1 MAEFARRGGILRHRV
16 TAACGAL
23 IVCGFLA
30 AAGCAPIDTDP
41 THVASIAID
50 TLPFPAIVAGDSLRD
65 SLGVARP
72 MHATAYN
79 IEGAALPS
87 VAIRFRTPDSG
98 ATVDSISG
106 YIVGDTARTTPV
118 RLIAAA
124 GQLQAAPDTV
134 YIVPSPD
141 TVIAVNATDSLLY
154 SLSDTTANVSNPLQ
168 LQLLHRVPVSAP
180 IPVRSWFVSYQIT
193 YPTDTLLAQ
202 LVDRNGS
209 LRSTV
214 DTTASDGTSSR
225 RIRLR
230 PLSLT
235 SINDSVVV
243 IATVRYRGGLVA
255 GAPIRFVLQVK
266 PQT

>member
-1 MAEFARRGGILRHRV
+1 MAESVRGGDTFRRRV
-16 TAACGAL
+16 TAACGLL
-23 IVCGFLA
+23 IVATVITA
-30 AAGCAPIDTDP
+30 AACATIDTDP

-50 TLPFPAIVAGDSLRD
+50 TLPFQAIVAGDSARD

-72 MHATAYN
+72 LHATVYN
-79 IEGAALPS
+79 IEGAVLPS
-87 VAIRFRTPDSG
+87 VVIRFGTPDSG
-98 ATVDSISG
+98 AKVDSITG
-106 YIVGDTARTTPV
+106 YVVGDTARTTPV
-118 RLIAAA
+118 RLIA
-124 GQLQAAPDTV
+124 GTGMLQAAPDTV
-134 YIVPSPD
+134 YIVPPPD
-141 TVIAVNATDSLLY
+141 TVIAINATDSLLY
-154 SLSDTTANVSNPLQ
+154 SLVDTTANVSNPLQ
-168 LQLLHRVPVSAP
+168 LQLLHRVPVSTP
-180 IPVRSWFVSYQIT
+180 LPVRSWFVSYQIT

-202 LVDRNGS
+202 LVDRNGT

-235 SINDSVVV
+235 SVDDSVVV

-255 GAPIRFVLQVK
+255 GAPVRFVLQVK

>member
-1 MAEFARRGGILRHRV
+1 MADALRGADTFRRRF
-16 TAACGAL
+16 TAACGLLVVAA
-23 IVCGFLA
+23 VVGA
-30 AAGCAPIDTDP
+30 AACATIDTDP

-50 TLPFPAIVAGDSLRD
+50 TLPAQAIVAGDSLRD

-72 MHATAYN
+72 MHATVYN
-79 IEGAALPS
+79 IEGAPLPS
-87 VAIRFRTPDSG
+87 AKLRFFTPDSG
-98 ATVDSISG
+98 ARVDSVTG
-106 YIVGDTARTTPV
+106 YVAGDTARTNPV
-118 RLIAAA
+118 RLIASS
-124 GQLQAAPDTV
+124 GSLQAAPDTV

-141 TVIAVNATDSLLY
+141 TVIAINATDSLLY
-154 SLSDTTANVSNPLQ
+154 SLVDTTANVSNPLQ
-168 LQLLHRVPVSAP
+168 LQLLHRVPVSTP

-202 LVDRNGS
+202 LVDRNGI

-214 DTTASDGTSSR
+214 DTTAVDGTSSR
-225 RIRLR
+225 RVRFR

-235 SINDSVVV
+235 SVNDSVVV

-255 GAPIRFVLQVK
+255 GAPIRFVLRVK